1 MSVIIIAGLSEGQKV
16 YLCRS
21 RPIEGEMKLGEYLH
35 SSKEWKPLAYR
46 KNLPTE
52 VNGSPKAIEGVTLHR
67 IIAKEWDNKNGKS
80 WSFSLVISNGSGSHR
95 IDLGG
100 GMIATSVVNSFLSLL
115 GKSKEEI
122 EQTKFR
128 LAFYHNKGTGFNSCS
143 IQDHNGDRLNWYMSP
158 DEVKSYIKSA
168 PNPLKP
174 DETLTDKSPLML
186 HYMELCDALN
196 PMLPRS
202 NASTGSALDGI
213 DDDLDEYSSEST
225 RKSWANDTNTPKQ
238 SVVTDEELDDM
249 FGATTDT
256 PEPETK
262 PQASF
267 EV

>member
-1 MSVIIIAGLSEGQKV
+1 MSVIIVAGLGEDQKV

-35 SSKEWKPLAYR
+35 SSKEGKPLAYR

-52 VNGSPKAIEGVTLHR
+52 ANGSPKPIEGVTLHR

-80 WSFSLVISNGSGSHR
+80 WSFSLVVSNGSGSHR

-115 GKSKEEI
+115 GKTKEEI

-128 LAFYHNKGTGFNSCS
+128 IAFYHNKGTGFNSCS
-143 IQDHNGDRLNWYMSP
+143 IQDQNGQRLDWYMSP

-186 HYMELCDALN
+186 HYMELCEALN

-213 DDDLDEYSSEST
+213 DDDLEPYTS
-225 RKSWANDTNTPKQ
+225 KVP
-238 SVVTDEELDDM
+238 SVVTDEELGDM
-249 FGATTDT
+249 FGATPDT
-256 PEPETK
+256 PEPTVSETK